1 LLVDG
6 EVKSDLSCVLQT
18 QQDPAADAA
27 AGRFEEDGWSIGYSA
42 ISR

>member
-1 LLVDG
+1 L
-6 EVKSDLSCVLQT
+6 LQT